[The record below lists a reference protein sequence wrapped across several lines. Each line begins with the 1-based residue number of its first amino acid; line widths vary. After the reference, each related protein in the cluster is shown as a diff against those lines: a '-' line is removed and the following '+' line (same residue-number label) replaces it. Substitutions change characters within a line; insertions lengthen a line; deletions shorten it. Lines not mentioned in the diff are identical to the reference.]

1 MWKFLCNCPP
11 IPTHDKIYIICLIKF
26 KKLKILKTHILA
38 QHNKIKYG
46 NYHFKEIKCKKE
58 KKNLECA
65 MKEEAIDFELTHAKK
80 MQGGNY

>member
-1 MWKFLCNCPP
+1 M
-11 IPTHDKIYIICLIKF
+11 
-26 KKLKILKTHILA
+26 KTHILA
-38 QHNKIKYG
+38 QQNKIKYG

-80 MQGGNY
+80 MQGGKY